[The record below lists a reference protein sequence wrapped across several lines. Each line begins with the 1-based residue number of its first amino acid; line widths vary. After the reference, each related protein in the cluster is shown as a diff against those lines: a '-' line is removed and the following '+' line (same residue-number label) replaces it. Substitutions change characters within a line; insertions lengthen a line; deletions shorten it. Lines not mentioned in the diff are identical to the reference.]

1 MVESKPELSRKSC
14 QLDVIS
20 LLKIYGYGWTALP
33 DRADNDS
40 ESSNPEMKENKQ

>member
-33 DRADNDS
+33 DNDS